1 MGTGVSE
8 VEVDIL
14 TGETNVLRSDIL
26 YDCGDSLN
34 PIIDVGQA
42 EGANVMGQGYFMQDG
57 LPWLC
62 Y

>member
-8 VEVDIL
+8 VEVDVL
-14 TGETNVLRSDIL
+14 TGETNVIRSDIL

-42 EGANVMGQGYFMQDG
+42 E
-57 LPWLC
+57 
-62 Y
+62 